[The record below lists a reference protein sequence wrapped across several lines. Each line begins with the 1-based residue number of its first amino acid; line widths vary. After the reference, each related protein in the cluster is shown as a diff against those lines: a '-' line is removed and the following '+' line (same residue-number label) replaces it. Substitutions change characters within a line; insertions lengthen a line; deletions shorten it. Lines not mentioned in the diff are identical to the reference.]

1 VVEGVIGNGFSGKL
15 TFGNSMLAAET
26 TEAAAAIKMALVNF
40 IFEMDV
46 EWMEMD
52 GNGWMFVC

>member
-40 IFEMDV
+40 IFEMSRR
-46 EWMEMD
+46 
-52 GNGWMFVC
+52 